1 MQKEN
6 DHIIIIGAGIG
17 GLVSALLL
25 SHQGFKVTVIEKN
38 EHPGGKLR
46 GTLSKEG
53 LIDAGPTVLTLI
65 DVFKDI
71 FFNANLNLFKEL
83 DLYKEEILAR
93 HYWPDGKCLDLFSGG

>member
-6 DHIIIIGAGIG
+6 EHIIIVGAGIG

-25 SHQGFKVTVIEKN
+25 SHQGLKVTVIERN

-46 GTLSKEG
+46 GIHSQEG
-53 LIDAGPTVLTLI
+53 PIDAGPTVLTLI

-71 FFNANLNLFKEL
+71 FFNA
-83 DLYKEEILAR
+83 
-93 HYWPDGKCLDLFSGG
+93 S

>member
-25 SHQGFKVTVIEKN
+25 SHQGFKVTVIGN
-38 EHPGGKLR
+38 EHPGGKLESAP
-46 GTLSKEG
+46 SKEG
-53 LIDAGPTVLTLI
+53 PIDAGPTVLTLI

-71 FFNANLNLFKEL
+71 FFNANLNIFKEL
-83 DLYKEEILAR
+83 DLYKKR
-93 HYWPDGKCLDLFSGG
+93 Y